1 MLFARGFHN
10 LHESDGHLADLF
22 VTLLGHPEP
31 EQRFVVLQLLGR
43 LVGQD
48 MHGEAVLQSNTIIY
62 KLLSPDLVLSVPE
75 SFLSLVVSGPLLRLS
90 LALIAG
96 ACLYSPAEDISLI
109 SQDIW
114 RNIETI
120 GLSRTEGKLGGL
132 EKNACEVLCRLRNEG
147 DEAKEVDPDFGSTRE
162 SILQVL
168 ANLTSVQSC
177 FDMFS
182 KKIDQEAMELEEAE
196 MELEIL
202 QKEHAVQESS
212 KDSKEDRNNPWIT
225 ASVKEDNRLQEIKDR
240 IRSLEKSK
248 LQEDIV
254 LRRQKKVLIRRTR
267 QKYLEEAAIREEE
280 LRREL
285 DREKAAEAEKEIE
298 RQRLLE
304 LECAKTRELRHNLD
318 MEKERQTQ
326 ARPFPCPNSFPM
338 WRFN

>member
-1 MLFARGFHN
+1 MVFDAVCRGFHN

-31 EQRFVVLQLLGR
+31 EQRFVVLQHLGR

-75 SFLSLVVSGPLLRLS
+75 SFLLLWFQVGPLLRLS

-109 SQDIW
+109 LKIYGEYRDYRIV
-114 RNIETI
+114 
-120 GLSRTEGKLGGL
+120 
-132 EKNACEVLCRLRNEG
+132 KNWSLPTN
-147 DEAKEVDPDFGSTRE
+147 
-162 SILQVL
+162 
-168 ANLTSVQSC
+168 SVQSC

-240 IRSLEKSK
+240 IRSLEK
-248 LQEDIV
+248 
-254 LRRQKKVLIRRTR
+254 
-267 QKYLEEAAIREEE
+267 
-280 LRREL
+280 
-285 DREKAAEAEKEIE
+285 AAEAEKEIE

-326 ARPFPCPNSFPM
+326 ARPFPCPNSFHM